1 MFDSFKNSLEN
12 FTKGSFVSSSQND
25 KQAIGIA
32 GYTLDVRLQ
41 EYVTYESDIIQSRV
55 EVQYMIILSIN
66 HLF

>member
-32 GYTLDVRLQ
+32 GYTLV
-41 EYVTYESDIIQSRV
+41 IIKTKKDYKWQF
-55 EVQYMIILSIN
+55 QN
-66 HLF
+66 

>member
-41 EYVTYESDIIQSRV
+41 EYVTYESDII
-55 EVQYMIILSIN
+55 IKTKKAI
-66 HLF
+66 

>member
-1 MFDSFKNSLEN
+1 MFASFKNSLEN

-41 EYVTYESDIIQSRV
+41 D
-55 EVQYMIILSIN
+55 
-66 HLF
+66 